1 MEGRVFSEASAL
13 NAALSILD
21 SYHVTTVDTAQ
32 LYGQSEAIL
41 GSVNAGDRFTI
52 DTKWRGG
59 FAAGSSTKE
68 TIIAT
73 AKESLERLKMR
84 QVDIFYI
91 HAPDAS
97 VPIADTLAGVNEV
110 YKSGAFKRF
119 GLSNYKV
126 EDVRK
131 VHEHCKER
139 GYVLPTAYQGNYSPV
154 ARLQDTLL
162 FPTLRE
168 LGMSFYA
175 YSPLAG
181 GFLTKTKEQ
190 LEKPIG
196 RFDDTKP
203 IGRTSAPL
211 PFSSFSP
218 LSSPLL
224 SFPLAPIPPNARHS
238 NLQQDV
244 QAPGLPVRARGVERD
259 RRRGALLQGRPRLP
273 LGGVQL
279 AAEQRVRRRD
289 HRGRQQPRP
298 AGEDTEGAEG
308 RAAER
313 ECGEED

>member
-73 AKESLERLKMR
+73 AKESLERLKMK

-131 VHEHCKER
+131 VHEHCMEK

-168 LGMSFYA
+168 LDISFYA

-196 RFDDTKP
+196 RFDDTQH
-203 IGRTSAPL
+203 IGCTSPCIPSISLFPSPPSPPSPRLLLTQLTQATQQSTTRCTSARPTC
-211 PFSSFSP
+211 PRSRSGTRSP
-218 LSSPLL
+218 KRS
-224 SFPLAPIPPNARHS
+224 
-238 NLQQDV
+238 
-244 QAPGLPVRARGVERD
+244 
-259 RRRGALLQGRPRLP
+259 
-273 LGGVQL
+273 
-279 AAEQRVRRRD
+279 AA
-289 HRGRQQPRP
+289 PRP
-298 AGEDTEGAEG
+298 TSPTAGWRTT
-308 RAAER
+308 RR
-313 ECGEED
+313 